1 MKITKLIFGSL
12 ALAIAGMGLTSCD
25 SETRLGKEIQG
36 TWSGN
41 PRQVVDSGAASAT
54 ATTLIEFVGGS
65 DVREGTVNLTAL
77 VSVENTT
84 SYNDSIVTPLEITAS
99 GTATVTGV
107 YQVKDDDEIIISL
120 DGSSLNVAV
129 DPEAVQLNMNVL
141 TEQSSPVAE
150 QLKAGASVLV
160 EQQVRKIATQI
171 FGGIN
176 KIDDIKIH
184 GSLMEAEINHTDLTF
199 SRSAQ

>member
-1 MKITKLIFGSL
+1 MKITKLIFASL
-12 ALAIAGMGLTSCD
+12 AMTLAGLGLASCD
-25 SETRLGKEIQG
+25 SETRLAKDIQG

-41 PRQVVDSGAASAT
+41 PQQVVDSGASSAT

-65 DVREGTVNLTAL
+65 DLREGTVNITAL
-77 VSVENTT
+77 VSVENVT
-84 SYNDSIVTPLEITAS
+84 SFNDSVMTPLEITAS
-99 GTATVTGV
+99 GTATITGV
-107 YQVKDDDEIIISL
+107 YQVKDDDEIIVSL

-129 DPEAVQLNMNVL
+129 DPDAVQLNMNVL
-141 TEQSSPVAE
+141 TEESDPVTT

-160 EQQVRKIATQI
+160 EQQVRKIANQI
-171 FGGIN
+171 FSGVN

-184 GSLMEAEINHTDLTF
+184 GSLMEAEINHRDLTF